1 MPTLLAEPL
10 PAYTLA
16 ATGALVVLSGSVA
29 ATRLSSAWRPIGTW
43 LLMAPLIVGSLW
55 LDGVA
60 WALLVTAASIVA
72 FAEYTRATGLSREPI
87 FVAVVILAIIAL
99 DVAAYLALDAA
110 FTAIP
115 VLGVIGLA
123 VVPVIRNRVDGM
135 LRHFALA
142 IVGLIFF
149 GVFLAHLTLLGSPAH
164 PIGLLLF
171 VVFATQLNDALAFMF
186 GKLLGRRH
194 WTVLSPSKTVEGSL
208 LAIAATLTLAV
219 AQWPLAFPQ
228 AALWEVVI
236 LGLAVGVGG
245 QLGDLTMA
253 LVKRTAGIKDFGT
266 LLPGHGGMTDR
277 LNSLMVTAPVCA
289 YLGAWLPGVGR

>member
-1 MPTLLAEPL
+1 MSTLLAQPL
-10 PAYTLA
+10 PAYTLV
-16 ATGALVVLSGSVA
+16 ATGALVVLSGSA
-29 ATRLSSAWRPIGTW
+29 AAARLSTAWRPIGTW
-43 LLMAPLIVGSLW
+43 LLMAPLIICTLW
-55 LDGVA
+55 LDSAA
-60 WALLVTAASIVA
+60 WTLLVTAASIVA
-72 FAEYTRATGLSREPI
+72 FAEYARATGLRREPV
-87 FVAVVILAIIAL
+87 FVALVIVAIVAL
-99 DVAAYLALDAA
+99 DVAAHLSLEGA

-135 LRHFALA
+135 LRHLALA

-194 WTVLSPSKTVEGSL
+194 WTVLSPSKTIEGSL
-208 LAIAATLTLAV
+208 LAIAATLLLAG

-228 AALWEVVI
+228 AAWWEVVI

-277 LNSLMVTAPVCA
+277 LNSLMVTAPLCA
-289 YLGAWLPGVGR
+289 YLGGWLPGVAR